1 MMVVPQLFTG
11 RDPNAIEFLE
21 RLKPPS
27 LAHPFGTDENGR
39 DLWARVVHGAR
50 PTLTAA
56 VALILISLAVLGS
69 LAGLVIGAAGR
80 RADEVLMRV
89 TEFFLAFPQI
99 VWALAIASVIGR
111 GLVVCVLALGL
122 TWWAQYARLMRAQ
135 VLVYTEREFILASR
149 ALGQRQWRILLLH
162 LLPNCF
168 SPVLVKA
175 TIDVSLAILLLAALS
190 FLGVG
195 AQPPLPEWGAM
206 VTIGRKYLLDYPWYA
221 TFPGLAIFVVVLA
234 FNILGERVRDVLDPS
249 RAAVVREAPD
259 VRLVL
264 RRLPLLVVLLAAISL
279 AVFTLTQY
287 LPGDPA
293 FIAAGGGDATPE
305 MIAARPRAPRPRPAA
320 VGPLPL
326 LHAHASPAA
335 TSAARSSTAGR
346 SSTTSGSSGRRRWSW
361 RWPPSRSA
369 PSSASRS
376 VSSRRCGPAAGS
388 TGSSR
393 PARCSSAPCRSS
405 GSASWRCSSSTGS
418 STSCPRADVS
428 PWA

>member
-1 MMVVPQLFTG
+1 MRLPRLLRGGPSVLGAAAVLVIAVGMTLAPQLFTG
-11 RDPNAIEFLE
+11 RDPNAIVFME
-21 RLKPPS
+21 RLQPPS

-56 VALILISLAVLGS
+56 VALILISLVVGS
-69 LAGLVIGAAGR
+69 LAGLVIGYAGR

-111 GLVVCVLALGL
+111 GLVVCVLALSL

-135 VLVYTEREFILASR
+135 VLVYKEREFILASR
-149 ALGQRQWRILLLH
+149 ALGQRAWWILLQH

-195 AQPPLPEWGAM
+195 AQPPMPEWGAM

-234 FNILGERVRDVLDPS
+234 FNILGERVRDALDP
-249 RAAVVREAPD
+249 
-259 VRLVL
+259 
-264 RRLPLLVVLLAAISL
+264 
-279 AVFTLTQY
+279 
-287 LPGDPA
+287 
-293 FIAAGGGDATPE
+293 
-305 MIAARPRAPRPRPAA
+305 
-320 VGPLPL
+320 
-326 LHAHASPAA
+326 
-335 TSAARSSTAGR
+335 
-346 SSTTSGSSGRRRWSW
+346 
-361 RWPPSRSA
+361 
-369 PSSASRS
+369 ASRIY
-376 VSSRRCGPAAGS
+376 V
-388 TGSSR
+388 
-393 PARCSSAPCRSS
+393 RS
-405 GSASWRCSSSTGS
+405 
-418 STSCPRADVS
+418 
-428 PWA
+428 